1 MASKNGSAFEEI
13 TQDCDIKRKDKER
26 TRPMKKEVKRVDIH
40 VRVVVVV
47 VIMVD
52 MIEIHEGG
60 AKRAETKRNQKAA
73 DGGNC

>member
-1 MASKNGSAFEEI
+1 
-13 TQDCDIKRKDKER
+13 
-26 TRPMKKEVKRVDIH
+26 MKKEVKRVNIH
-40 VRVVVVV
+40 VRVVVVVV